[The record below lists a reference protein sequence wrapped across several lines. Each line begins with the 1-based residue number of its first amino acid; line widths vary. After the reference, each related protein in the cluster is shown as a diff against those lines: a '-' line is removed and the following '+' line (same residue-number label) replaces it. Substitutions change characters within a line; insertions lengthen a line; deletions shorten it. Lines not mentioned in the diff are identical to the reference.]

1 MLRLALP
8 ALAEQLLGV
17 MVMLVDVWLA
27 GRYLKHAPELAAIG
41 LMAYAIWLLTCMFDF
56 VAIGATAMTAR
67 FAGGGNLRRANYVAN
82 QAVLV
87 GAVMAVG
94 VTAAVYFAARPFVS
108 VMQLDGQAAD
118 LAVRYIVIM
127 VPVLPA
133 IMLQRVGIACLRGV
147 GDMVTVFWL
156 MAVVNVVNVV
166 VSSALVIGIGPA
178 PRLGWD
184 GLAIGTSS
192 AHLVGGLLMLMMLVR
207 GYRGLKL
214 QCRFLKPN
222 RDMITRVLRIGVP
235 GGIDIFLLIF
245 CHMWYVAIINGL
257 GDAAAAAHSV
267 AVRLESLAFL
277 PGSAFAMAA
286 MTLAGQFLGA
296 RDDRRAGRSVLQATL
311 AACGVMMVP
320 AVLFVTLGFPL
331 ASIFLDPSRADIA
344 RQAAALLRISAMGLL
359 PMCLMMVLSGALRG
373 AGDTRWPLAIG
384 MLGMLAVRIPSA
396 YWLSSFL
403 GVEGAWYAALADLC
417 VRCLLVVYRF
427 RHGGWKHIKV

>member
-17 MVMLVDVWLA
+17 MVMLVDVWLT
-27 GRYLKHAPELAAIG
+27 GRFLKHAPELAAIG
-41 LMAYAIWLLTCMFDF
+41 LMAYTLWLLTCMFDF

-67 FAGGGNLRRANYVAN
+67 FAGAGNRRSANYVAN
-82 QAVLV
+82 QATFV

-108 VMQLDGQAAD
+108 VMQLEGQAAD

-133 IMLQRVGIACLRGV
+133 IMLHRVGIACLRGV
-147 GDMVTVFWL
+147 GDMFTVFWL

-184 GLAIGTSS
+184 GLAIGTAS
-192 AHLVGGLLMLMMLVR
+192 AHLVGGLLMAAMLVR

-222 RDMITRVLRIGVP
+222 RDMITRLLRIGVP
-235 GGIDIFLLIF
+235 GGTDIFLLIF
-245 CHMWYVAIINGL
+245 CHMWYVSIINGL
-257 GDAAAAAHSV
+257 GDAAAAAHNV

-296 RDDRRAGRSVLQATL
+296 RDHRRAGRSVLEATL

-320 AVLFVTLGFPL
+320 AVLFVTLGFTL
-331 ASIFLDPSRADIA
+331 ASVFLDPSQVDIA
-344 RQAAALLRISAMGLL
+344 RQVAALLRISAMGLL

-384 MLGMLAVRIPSA
+384 MLGMLALRIPGA
-396 YWLSSFL
+396 YLLSSFI
-403 GVEGAWYAALADLC
+403 GVEGAWYAALTDLC
-417 VRCLLVVYRF
+417 VRSVLVVYRF